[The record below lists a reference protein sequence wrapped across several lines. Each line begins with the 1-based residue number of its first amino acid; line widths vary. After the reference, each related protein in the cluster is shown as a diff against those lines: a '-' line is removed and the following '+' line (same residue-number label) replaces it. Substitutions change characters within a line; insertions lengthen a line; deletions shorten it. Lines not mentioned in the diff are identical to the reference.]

1 MRYNIK
7 LYLLLILI
15 IFTLISV
22 PAKDN
27 SYGFPL
33 DLVSPPFQDP
43 VVQKA
48 SEFLTT
54 NLPKLLVEDRDQ
66 AIDEFIMNFDELKQ
80 IPDVD
85 ILYIFNQVYSFQNN
99 YIILDSLLVLNPQYI
114 DDIQTLFNLL
124 IYSKVID
131 YLNIDNIE
139 AGEEYLQYLINQLN
153 TGKYYPLYL
162 YLWAD
167 IVAEKGNL
175 KDAKQFIDKYTA
187 IQNWYQSEFTYSRAN
202 IFNELQNI
210 KIDVSYFY
218 HHPSNELL
226 LNLENQIEGIEYQ
239 LNSLYTDLKT
249 QSKLVD
255 SNFIEYIY
263 SQELKLLEDLKL
275 QLRCYLDP
283 PMINLDQ
290 LAKND
295 IGPEIQPYKKY
306 VDLAL
311 KLKELEEHITN
322 SSKFGQS
329 FNDFLDQKLEFI
341 LKNKKNPSDTDF
353 KMVEMKCLLEMK
365 ATVSGYEN
373 LISILDMLL
382 ANPDFAQLNEPLFDL
397 RVHYTKKLNRV
408 QYQMNRNIAK
418 LKNSSNLDDAIFI
431 EIWDLING
439 WDNLGKNYSEL
450 ITEFEQTLVNF
461 IHKGF
466 RDDQKIFIEK
476 QLQIIKDSILNHPLL
491 IANLSSLEQNLDFMD
506 LILEY
511 RDLRYQEQSYF
522 AEAENKAEITLKEK
536 YNSLVS
542 AKATLLRLYENY
554 IKKHPHFEA
563 LLQPDGNY
571 LVSNAMLYYNMA
583 ELQYA
588 IDLDHPDKAL
598 TYYKKVLEIDPNYY
612 KKDYVL
618 YNIGYLSSESI
629 KSTLDNAIEN
639 YRKTYPYK
647 DRPSNLKYTEQAFK
661 EAIDAYTE
669 LVDSGL
675 YTNSPLY
682 DEAIYRLGT
691 IYFLI
696 GSDADEPIN
705 YYNEAIRRF
714 DTLVS
719 KPESDYYYHSL
730 YQRGWVKLNL
740 GDEASLQSAIFDF
753 TNLIEAV
760 DIGEIEDPYLASD
773 YKNNSIDNIAYA
785 LVALDGIDFIN
796 PAKGIQFFEEILINH
811 PDTLVKSEI
820 IDKAVSLKMEINA
833 PLQAIDYLELRLK
846 VFPLDLQNPSIIDS
860 IITIYHTPGL
870 VLREGNDLTTI
881 CNAEYDFIKANYN
894 NHSSWYEHNI
904 KNAKLDNQEIRK
916 QLDIIKRAYEQIR
929 IRYYNQIID
938 SIADSDLQIY
948 NQHLQEYIDYYELF
962 KDSTDFI
969 TWQKEVQRTNTILY
983 TYLAEKR
990 DTPVD
995 YYIAIQTL
1003 YSYNETNPDN
1013 PNYLNNEGL
1022 AYRYARKIYDYL
1034 EEEFKHTNLKT
1045 DPLLPTNKDELY
1057 NFYEAAA
1064 LRFYNHLINTED
1076 EGLRKSAIPIL
1087 MDLAAV
1093 ALENGKAYIAQQ
1105 YYQQLLNN
1113 ADQLDSPTLRTI
1125 YINLA
1130 KIAENNLNY
1139 TEAKLY
1145 YEKAKDYALNAH
1157 DSQELEHLI
1166 RLQLQNSYEEAERNG
1181 DYLKMALDLEE
1192 LANRFTD
1199 DPEQSNAYKY
1209 RASEA
1214 YKKAGNY
1221 HKAIDIK
1228 LQLAKSKNSIEEK
1241 YFLYYESWNIADSLM
1256 KNHSYARQLQE
1267 EFTAMYPSSNQ
1278 AFNLKI
1284 AMIEELK
1291 SNPAQREDAAQMY
1304 LQLYQDVRSG
1314 KIDSGN
1320 IPLEDI
1326 YLWAVNI
1333 YLEDQNQDKALELL
1347 SNFITLYPNYN
1358 KATDILTFLADTY
1371 LARGEEDKFESYA
1384 RKLYQKDK
1392 SQSERYLTIAQLKLG
1407 RLAHEFDDAYKNKDW
1422 NLAFQKRDEFIKLE
1436 AQYLKDGLPIKN
1448 EAAYEAFAYAEAEYK
1463 NEQARKAYL
1472 DNFDRQ
1478 LKTIANGELLTSS
1491 ANKLIPVNT
1500 QTTWRGSLFEKSPR
1514 YIPSLKKRAET
1525 ECAKIIHL
1533 LEQPEADFLDIDRRL
1548 KALCLIARIN
1558 EHTAEVIETQL
1569 DKYFQISN
1577 EMAPFRDRKKYS
1589 EEEYNNLVYGQLM
1602 PYAQQFIEPL
1612 RTAAISIY
1620 LEIYNNYNV
1629 AGCVNDYT
1637 NLAEL
1642 KLLEQNCL
1650 PNYYEVAFPLDQN
1663 WNLNLQL
1670 PDGKFKKVNP
1680 YTESIMS
1687 PKGIQLFSIQIP
1699 AHNALIME
1707 REFTF
1712 EYPPEFAFLHI
1723 VYPDNP
1729 EIWLNEN
1736 PIDLIY
1742 IPVDTLITGD
1752 LSTIHFAAKINKQAW
1767 KQGYNE
1773 IKYIF
1778 SNNFDKPLSFYFN
1791 SNLFFDADMIDEFSL
1806 LRTKRIITNTN
1817 WNALIKDN
1825 ESGKETK
1832 TKTIKAFTFDL
1843 PLDRSELLTDTSV
1856 KPIWVEEN
1864 SDHPYNNITFETE
1877 FILDEE
1883 VHYAYIDLVAP
1894 EIATIYINGTKIVQ
1908 KLPLN
1913 FDSFP
1918 FMVHPSRIEI
1928 PPEVLRKGK
1937 NILQIEIQ
1945 NNSPFRG
1952 MMAEM
1957 NFNLSTTGE

>member
-1 MRYNIK
+1 MTHNIK
-7 LYLLLILI
+7 LYILLILI
-15 IFTLISV
+15 ILPLNFIY
-22 PAKDN
+22 AENN
-27 SYGFPL
+27 SYNSLINVEPLSNL
-33 DLVSPPFQDP
+33 DLT
-43 VVQKA
+43 VQKA
-48 SEFLTT
+48 FDFLTV
-54 NLPKLLVEDRDQ
+54 NLPQLLVEDRDE
-66 AIDEFIMNFDELKQ
+66 AINEFIFNFEELKR
-80 IPDVD
+80 IPLQD
-85 ILYIFNQVYSFQNN
+85 ILASYKKLYSFKDD
-99 YIILDSLLVLNPQYI
+99 YKTLDSLLIINPLYI
-114 DDIQTLFNLL
+114 EDIQTFFNLI
-124 IYSKVID
+124 IYSNVID
-131 YLNIDNIE
+131 YLNLGNKQ
-139 AGEEYLQYLINQLN
+139 AGEEYLKLLISQQN
-153 TGKYYPLYL
+153 TGQYYPLYL
-162 YLWAD
+162 FLWAD
-167 IVAEKGNL
+167 LTAEDGNL
-175 KDAKQFIDKYTA
+175 SKTTEYINKYKE
-187 IQNWYQSEFTYSRAN
+187 IYNWYQYDFKPHKAS
-202 IFNELQNI
+202 I
-210 KIDVSYFY
+210 IDKLRNLDLDRYLLY
-218 HHPSNELL
+218 PSDEQLL
-226 LNLENQIEGIEYQ
+226 ILENQIIEMENE
-239 LNSLYTDLKT
+239 LNLVYNDLKT
-249 QSKLVD
+249 LTEIISPD
-255 SNFIEYIY
+255 FIEYIY
-263 SQELKLLEDLKL
+263 TKEWNLFEDLKSQLYAYLLIEPYEFDQPL
-275 QLRCYLDP
+275 QNILNP
-283 PMINLDQ
+283 Q
-290 LAKND
+290 
-295 IGPEIQPYKKY
+295 IQPYEQY
-306 VDLAL
+306 TDLVS
-311 KLKELEEHITN
+311 KLKELKN
-322 SSKFGQS
+322 NVANLPKLGQI
-329 FNDFLDQKLEFI
+329 FNNYLDQKIESF
-341 LKNKKNPSDTDF
+341 LKEQRTPNPNDIKAIEMEHLMVMKNTCSYYKDIISVLD
-353 KMVEMKCLLEMK
+353 LL
-365 ATVSGYEN
+365 
-373 LISILDMLL
+373 I
-382 ANPDFAQLNEPLFDL
+382 ANPDFAQWNETLFNL
-397 RVHYTKKLNRV
+397 RVQYTKKLNKL
-408 QYQMNRNIAK
+408 QYQMNRIIAK
-418 LKNSSNLDDAIFI
+418 YKNSPNVEDAILLELLELI
-431 EIWDLING
+431 DTWD
-439 WDNLGKNYSEL
+439 DFGKSYSEL
-450 ITEFEQTLVNF
+450 ISELEQTVVNL
-461 IHKGF
+461 IQKTVK
-466 RDDQKIFIEK
+466 DEQKIYISEL
-476 QLQIIKDSILNHPLL
+476 LQRLTDTALNHPFL

-522 AEAENKAEITLKEK
+522 AEAENKEENLLLEE
-536 YNSLVS
+536 YNALIS
-542 AKATLLRLYENY
+542 AKASLLNRYEGY
-554 IKKHPHFEA
+554 IEKYSQFKA
-563 LLQPDGNY
+563 LLQPDGTY
-571 LVSNAMLYYNMA
+571 LVNDALLYYHMA

-598 TYYKKVLEIDPNYY
+598 TYYKKVLAIDPNYY

-629 KSTLDNAIEN
+629 KSTLDNAIED

-740 GDEASLQSAIFDF
+740 GDEASLQSAILDF

-785 LVALDGIDFIN
+785 LVALDGIDFIS

-846 VFPLDLQNPSIIDS
+846 VFPLGLQNPSIIDS

-894 NHSSWYEHNI
+894 NHSSWYDHNI

-916 QLDIIKRAYEQIR
+916 QLDIIRRAYEQIR
-929 IRYYNQIID
+929 IRYYNRLID

-969 TWQKEVQRTNTILY
+969 TWQKEVQRANTNLY
-983 TYLAEKR
+983 AYLAEKR

-1003 YSYNETNPDN
+1003 YSYNETNPDS
-1013 PNYLNNEGL
+1013 PDYLNNEGL

-1034 EEEFKHTNLKT
+1034 EEEFKHSNLKT
-1045 DPLLPTNKDELY
+1045 EPLLPTNQDELY
-1057 NFYEAAA
+1057 SFYEAAA

-1139 TEAKLY
+1139 TEAKLC
-1145 YEKAKDYALNAH
+1145 YEKAKNYALNAH

-1209 RASEA
+1209 QASEA

-1221 HKAIDIK
+1221 QKAIDIK

-1304 LQLYQDVRSG
+1304 LQLYQDVLSG

-1371 LARGEEDKFESYA
+1371 LARGEEDKFEFYA

-1392 SQSERYLTIAQLKLG
+1392 TQSERYLTIAQLKLG

-1448 EAAYEAFAYAEAEYK
+1448 EAAYEAFAYAETEYK
-1463 NEQARKAYL
+1463 TEQARKAYL

-1478 LKTIANGELLTSS
+1478 LNSIENSDLLKSS
-1491 ANKLIPVNT
+1491 PDKLIFVSAK
-1500 QTTWRGSLFEKSPR
+1500 TTWRGHLFEQPPR
-1514 YIPSLKKRAET
+1514 RIPSLTKRAET
-1525 ECAKIIHL
+1525 ESAKIIHL
-1533 LEQPEADFLDIDRRL
+1533 LEQPAADFLDIDRRL
-1548 KALCLIARIN
+1548 KALCLITRIN
-1558 EHTAEVIETQL
+1558 ERTAEVIETQL

-1670 PDGKFKKVNP
+1670 PDGKLKKVNP
-1680 YTESIMS
+1680 DIESIMS

-1729 EIWLNEN
+1729 KIWLNEN

-1752 LSTIHFAAKINKQAW
+1752 PSTIHFAAKINKQAW

-1778 SNNFDKPLSFYFN
+1778 PNNFDKPLYFYFN
-1791 SNLFFDADMIDEFSL
+1791 SNLFFNADMIDEFSI

-1877 FILDEE
+1877 FMLDEE

-1894 EIATIYINGTKIVQ
+1894 EIATIYINGINIVD

-1913 FDSFP
+1913 FNSSP
-1918 FMVHPSRIEI
+1918 FIVHPSRIEI

-1937 NILQIEIQ
+1937 NILRIEIQ

-1952 MMAEM
+1952 MMAEI
-1957 NFNLSTTGE
+1957 NFNLSNTGE